1 MPLTISALQL
11 DLIGTLTGTAVHGST
26 PSFPIS
32 LAWAAPLVSGVGL
45 NQADKIYGA
54 AGIVLGPSA
63 GLDIDL
69 AGALTDPFGLAVV
82 MVKLKAIALRA
93 AVGNTNNVNINRP
106 ATNGVPWLTA
116 VSAGIPLGPGGIFL
130 FVNPGLAGIATVTPA
145 TGDIFRLDNSGA
157 GTSVTVDLV
166 LIGTSA

>member
-1 MPLTISALQL
+1 MPLSTPTLQL
-11 DLIGTLTGTAVHGST
+11 DLVSTLTGTLVQGGT

-32 LAWAAPLVSGVGL
+32 LAWAAPLVTGVGA
-45 NQADKIYGA
+45 NQADKIYA
-54 AGIVLGPSA
+54 PPSIVLAPSA

-69 AGALTDPFGLAVV
+69 AGALLDPFGVALV

-93 AVGNTNNVNINRP
+93 AVGNTNNVNVSRP
-106 ATNGVPWLTA
+106 AANGVPWLLA
-116 VSAGIPLGPGGIFL
+116 ASDAFALGPGGIFL
-130 FVNPGLAGIATVTPA
+130 FVNPGLAGIASVVAA
-145 TGDIFRLDNSGA
+145 TADILRLDNSGA